1 MLAIGLADADCIRN
15 WRVKTYHDISVL
27 GRALARS
34 IELEAVLN
42 LLTESITELGR
53 GFLREVIDTAGHGA
67 LVGEVSGN
75 AALVLDTSPTNEA
88 AVVDQTV
95 LGSIALGLEGTEKSL
110 FGTENLQSGSG
121 VFGKVGERASVRD
134 EASSNRRANQG
145 LQVGSNMAHLL
156 LKVARGGLAVG
167 SLLDNGLGKLGD
179 DFQIG
184 RHNIKT
190 HGDLCG
196 VYDGLGL
203 LTVFANNSCNVVQLL
218 VAQRLLVAN
227 GENQLSIGEVVGN
240 NLDQLGEVPAVPFTD
255 AHEELVHTLVLEIEG
270 STSLDN
276 VVVVLGDAEL
286 DLGTGVGVT
295 HTKTSLFNVASLE
308 VAQKLVG
315 VQTNAADDV
324 GDDFRGVGSLVVQ
337 SGEFALDGT
346 SKVSLGDTQDN
357 LGLFAARF
365 GEVEFEDGL
374 EIVGA
379 DAFGNQVDIFK
390 SFDVAAVER
399 RAC

>member
-1 MLAIGLADADCIRN
+1 
-15 WRVKTYHDISVL
+15 
-27 GRALARS
+27 
-34 IELEAVLN
+34 
-42 LLTESITELGR
+42 
-53 GFLREVIDTAGHGA
+53 
-67 LVGEVSGN
+67 
-75 AALVLDTSPTNEA
+75 
-88 AVVDQTV
+88 
-95 LGSIALGLEGTEKSL
+95 
-110 FGTENLQSGSG
+110 
-121 VFGKVGERASVRD
+121 
-134 EASSNRRANQG
+134 
-145 LQVGSNMAHLL
+145 
-156 LKVARGGLAVG
+156 
-167 SLLDNGLGKLGD
+167 
-179 DFQIG
+179 
-184 RHNIKT
+184 
-190 HGDLCG
+190 
-196 VYDGLGL
+196 
-203 LTVFANNSCNVVQLL
+203 
-218 VAQRLLVAN
+218 
-227 GENQLSIGEVVGN
+227 
-240 NLDQLGEVPAVPFTD
+240 
-255 AHEELVHTLVLEIEG
+255 
-270 STSLDN
+270 
-276 VVVVLGDAEL
+276 
-286 DLGTGVGVT
+286 VT